1 MIDWKA
7 KVDCIQTAASMG
19 IQRYVFYSID
29 KCEQHKEVPLMNM
42 KYATEE
48 YLKASGMNYTVLRL
62 CGFMQPLNSRLRRAH
77 PGGAAGGARTTTP
90 APRTWTR
97 RMSRR

>member
-1 MIDWKA
+1 
-7 KVDCIQTAASMG
+7 MG

-29 KCEQHKEVPLMNM
+29 KCEQHKSVPLMNM

-48 YLKASGMNYTVLRL
+48 FLKASGMNYTVLRL
-62 CGFMQPLNSRLRRAH
+62 CGFMQPLIPATCPSWRSSRC
-77 PGGAAGGARTTTP
+77 GARTTTP

-97 RMSRR
+97 RMREDDPRGVPQTKPLTR